1 MQLWL
6 AGDADPIPFDLIPEV
21 CEELRKLGVD
31 VADEAGTPGPSASPD
46 RETVRAAR
54 ETALR
59 WVRGETEVIGA
70 EPQDPADTQDSWW
83 SETRV

>member
-31 VADEAGTPGPSASPD
+31 VADEAGAPGPSASPE
-46 RETVRAAR
+46 RETAR
-54 ETALR
+54 ETALQ
-59 WVRGETEVIGA
+59 WVRRETVMIGV
-70 EPQDPADTQDSWW
+70 EPQDPSM
-83 SETRV
+83 RV